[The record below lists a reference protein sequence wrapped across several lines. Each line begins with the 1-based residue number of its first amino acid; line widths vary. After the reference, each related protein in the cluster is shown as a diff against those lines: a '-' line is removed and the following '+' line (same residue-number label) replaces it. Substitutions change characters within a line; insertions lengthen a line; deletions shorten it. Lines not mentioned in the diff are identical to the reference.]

1 MSEILFYFLSIII
14 EPQQQQQHMTSF
26 FIFMVQ
32 HISIVL
38 TDTVISVSPFLV
50 VRYVLYVSLD
60 VAYYRP
66 ELSNMQP
73 QNAHFG
79 IAVL

>member
-1 MSEILFYFLSIII
+1 M
-14 EPQQQQQHMTSF
+14 EPQQQQQHMASF
-26 FIFMVQ
+26 SIFMVQ

-38 TDTVISVSPFLV
+38 TDTVILVSHFLV
-50 VRYVLYVSLD
+50 TWYVLYVSLD

-73 QNAHFG
+73 PNADFG